1 LIQEL
6 LIINKAGIA
15 LFYFNFLGKS
25 KKKDNYQLIASFL
38 DQIAHFTKLG
48 LKDDLGIIM
57 MSNYFYSYYKHKK
70 SNLLIIFKC
79 DKSNYE
85 NPKIIKKSLDIVA
98 KKISDNFF
106 MKFKD
111 EIEDFN
117 GNISRFKSFTKTIE
131 DIFSS
136 NHE

>member
-1 LIQEL
+1 MIQEL

-15 LFYFNFLGKS
+15 LFYFNFLEKS

-117 GNISRFKSFTKTIE
+117 GNISRFKSFTKNIE

>member
-1 LIQEL
+1 M
-6 LIINKAGIA
+6 IINKAGIA
-15 LFYFNFLGKS
+15 LFYYNFLEKS

-48 LKDDLGIIM
+48 LKDDLGVIM
-57 MSNYFYSYYKHKK
+57 MSNYFYSYYNHKK
-70 SNLLIIFKC
+70 SNLLTIFKC
-79 DKSNYE
+79 DKSNYD

>member
-1 LIQEL
+1 M
-6 LIINKAGIA
+6 IINKAGIA
-15 LFYFNFLGKS
+15 LFYFNFLEKS

-111 EIEDFN
+111 AIKDFN
-117 GNISRFKSFTKTIE
+117 GNISRFKSFTKNIE

>member
-1 LIQEL
+1 MIQEL

-15 LFYFNFLGKS
+15 LFYFNFLEKS
-25 KKKDNYQLIASFL
+25 RKKDNYQLIASFL

>member
-1 LIQEL
+1 M
-6 LIINKAGIA
+6 IINKAGIA
-15 LFYFNFLGKS
+15 LFYFNFLEKS

-131 DIFSS
+131 DILS
-136 NHE
+136 